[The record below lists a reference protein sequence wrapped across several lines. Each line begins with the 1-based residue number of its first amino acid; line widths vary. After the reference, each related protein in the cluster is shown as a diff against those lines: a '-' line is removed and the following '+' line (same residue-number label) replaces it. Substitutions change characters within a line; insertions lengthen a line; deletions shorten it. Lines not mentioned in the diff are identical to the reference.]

1 MTPSSD
7 LEDSLYAVPGFFG
20 AIAFATWCVVD
31 AIQGDAGALTI
42 IAHAAVGIV
51 VGGICGASI
60 GAPLS
65 IFLSSAID
73 KEKYDNTRRK
83 SETYSGCGCRC
94 NCSSKKEDDYD
105 CGCGRCR

>member
-7 LEDSLYAVPGFFG
+7 LEDGLYAVPGFFG
-20 AIAFATWCVVD
+20 AIAFGTFAVVS
-31 AIQGDAGALTI
+31 AVQSDAGALTI
-42 IAHAAVGIV
+42 IGHAAAGIV
-51 VGGICGASI
+51 AGGICGGSL
-60 GAPLS
+60 GAVLS
-65 IFLSSAID
+65 IFASSAIE

-94 NCSSKKEDDYD
+94 NCSSKREDDYD